1 MEWKNKLLIWLFIG
15 GLLLCLSYFAHGDGI
30 YISIPEEDYL
40 KLQTDFEMLQLKYN
54 DLLSSIMNLLKY
66 PGLIESL
73 IKQSEENLNNQ
84 EKSLNIIEKETKTLE
99 ASTTKEE
106 ELLKES
112 STLLPSLEEDL
123 TDSIKIIKQSEK
135 FQVLKEIGIGVGCF
149 VIGVG
154 VGVLLSKLL

>member
-1 MEWKNKLLIWLFIG
+1 MKWKEKLLIWLFIA
-15 GLLLCLSYFAHGDGI
+15 GLLLCCAYFAHADGG
-30 YISIPEEDYL
+30 YISILQENYL
-40 KLQTDFEMLQLKYN
+40 KLQTDFEMLQLQYN

-84 EKSLNIIEKETKTLE
+84 EKSLNIIEKETETLE

-106 ELLKES
+106 KLLKES

-123 TDSIKIIKQSEK
+123 ICSIKIIKHLEK
-135 FQVLKEIGIGVGCF
+135 FQILKEIGIGVGCF
-149 VIGVG
+149 IIGVG
-154 VGVLLSKLL
+154 TGILLFKLL